1 MKEQRELAVWICGSE
16 LSRQQM
22 KPMERAR
29 RNTGGIFEDQQ
40 RDQSGLR
47 AVREGKNS
55 RRWGSEAHGVG
66 VKDRLWQ

>member
-1 MKEQRELAVWICGSE
+1 
-16 LSRQQM
+16 M

>member
-1 MKEQRELAVWICGSE
+1 MGLWVE
-16 LSRQQM
+16 LSRQQE

-29 RNTGGIFEDQQ
+29 RNTGGIFEDQ
-40 RDQSGLR
+40 RGLR

-66 VKDRLWQ
+66 VKGRLWQ